1 MTTSSTQNRL
11 IFVVGPPRSGST
23 LLMRMLS
30 SHSEI
35 YSRPEPHLLTPLAHL
50 GFYDNVN
57 RAPFD
62 HLQAGQALAEFVGD
76 LPRGE
81 EAYLDALRAYADR
94 MYAGIISTQGKPYF
108 LDKTPAYGLILPF
121 IAKLYPEAHF
131 VILTRNPCSVWDS
144 YAQSFFD
151 GDYKSARDFNPILNR
166 YVPAMADFM
175 RTATVPFLHVRYEDV
190 VSSPEETLQGIY
202 AHIGIEHEP
211 ESVNYGAAPKPAEG
225 GLGDPL
231 GVAKHSRPVTSSL
244 QKWANHVA
252 VDSDKEVMLREMVAL
267 LDPRDITTW
276 GYDRKQLF
284 EPLASV
290 DLPAARKSGKAA
302 RRKDRWAKYKF
313 KRRLLISLRRN
324 IHHNAFGRLIK
335 KVRFVCD
342 VLLRGDG
349 ESGWNKTGQ
358 ISGAEDRPS

>member
-1 MTTSSTQNRL
+1 MTRTSTQNKL

-30 SHSEI
+30 SHSQI

-76 LPRGE
+76 LPGGE
-81 EAYLDALRAYADR
+81 ESYLEALRAYSDK
-94 MYAGIISTQGKPYF
+94 MYQGIISTQEKPFF

-121 IAKLYPEAHF
+121 MAKLYPEANF
-131 VILTRNPCSVWDS
+131 IILTRNPCSVWDS

-151 GDYKSARDFNPILNR
+151 GDYQSARDFNPILNR
-166 YVPAMADFM
+166 YVPAMADFL
-175 RTATVPFLHVRYEDV
+175 RRATVPFLHVKYEDV
-190 VSSPEETLQGIY
+190 VSNPEETLKSIY
-202 AHIGIEHEP
+202 SHIGVEHEP
-211 ESVNYGAAPKPAEG
+211 ESANYGSAPKPPTG

-231 GVAKHSRPVTSSL
+231 GVQKHSRPVTSSL
-244 QKWANHVA
+244 NKWANNVA
-252 VDSDKEVMLREMVAL
+252 IDSDKEAMLREMVSM
-267 LDPRDITTW
+267 LDARDIVSW
-276 GYDRKQLF
+276 GYDKKRLF
-284 EPLASV
+284 EPLAAV
-290 DLPAARKSGKAA
+290 DLSTARESRKSAK
-302 RRKDRWAKYKF
+302 RKDRWAKYKLQ
-313 KRRLLISLRRN
+313 RRLLISLRRN

-335 KVRFVCD
+335 RVRFFCD

-349 ESGWNKTGQ
+349 ESGWNK
-358 ISGAEDRPS
+358 DR